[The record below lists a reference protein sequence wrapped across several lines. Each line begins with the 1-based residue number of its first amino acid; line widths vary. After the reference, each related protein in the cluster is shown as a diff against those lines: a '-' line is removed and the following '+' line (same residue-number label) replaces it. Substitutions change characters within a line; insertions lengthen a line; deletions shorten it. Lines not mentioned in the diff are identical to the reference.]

1 MQIIDG
7 YCGTPNIYADDIGE
21 YNISMYGE
29 GDYVLPVGERLGY
42 ELVSNNEVKIKDGL
56 FITQGRRGLIKKG
69 STESCAIENGT
80 QDEKRNDLIIIEYAK
95 DGITQEESHTLKV
108 LKGTP
113 GAEAADPEITTGDI
127 PGGDILHQMPLY
139 RVKLDGLNVTAVEQL
154 FEMGSIAPETVDPMV
169 ATEPGFAADAKA
181 TGDALKSQNSKIT
194 SIEQSFQDGC
204 NTIVSGCTSYGST
217 PASNSPADIVASI
230 GTIYTNRYNTGYN
243 AGRTQGRNDVK
254 ANPGA
259 YGITVAPKSLSGS
272 PGRLFYNGAEYDWVV
287 TFSAAFTTTPSVNVA
302 ARGANWPAE
311 VSYELRSVTKAG
323 FTCYVRNR
331 AGQNQTIYLDWNAVV

>member
-108 LKGTP
+108 IKGTP

-181 TGDALKSQNSKIT
+181 TGDAIKSQNSNMQSLQTQLENVEDDLDQVSNTANQAFQQASDGKTAIANAINGKGVSASASETFASLASKIT
-194 SIEQSFQDGC
+194 
-204 NTIVSGCTSYGST
+204 NNLYKP
-217 PASNSPADIVASI
+217 PA
-230 GTIYTNRYNTGYN
+230 Y
-243 AGRTQGRNDVK
+243 
-254 ANPGA
+254 
-259 YGITVAPKSLSGS
+259 LSGTVS
-272 PGRLFYNGAEYDWVV
+272 FNNVSAGQYSQHV
-287 TFSAAFTTTPSVNVA
+287 TFSTAFGPIPKVTVATNYPDTSSVSAYNITRNGFDVKLTSTFS
-302 ARGANWPAE
+302 GKG
-311 VSYELRSVTKAG
+311 YYTVTWTAS
-323 FTCYVRNR
+323 
-331 AGQNQTIYLDWNAVV
+331 A

>member
-108 LKGTP
+108 IKGTP

-181 TGDALKSQNSKIT
+181 TGDAIKSQNSKIDGLAAKIYPVG
-194 SIEQSFQDGC
+194 SI
-204 NTIVSGCTSYGST
+204 YMST
-217 PASNSPADIVASI
+217 NSANQ
-230 GTIYTNRYNTGYN
+230 GTLFGGTWQQITGRFLLA
-243 AGRTQGRNDVK
+243 AGRGYSAGATGGEATHVLTASEMPAHTHTYFRQGLTT
-254 ANPGA
+254 
-259 YGITVAPKSLSGS
+259 YGQSG
-272 PGRLFYNGAEYDWVV
+272 NQIAVYDPN
-287 TFSAAFTTTPSVNVA
+287 TNSYPATSSAGGSAAHNNMPPYLVV
-302 ARGANWPAE
+302 
-311 VSYELRSVTKAG
+311 
-323 FTCYVRNR
+323 YVWKRI
-331 AGQNQTIYLDWNAVV
+331 A

>member
-181 TGDALKSQNSKIT
+181 TGDALKSQNSKIETVESKADQAFQQASDGKTAIANAISGKGVAASASETFT
-194 SIEQSFQDGC
+194 SLASKITNNLYKPPTSQSGSTSCVCTLNGSTSNVLVKFPQGFE
-204 NTIVSGCTSYGST
+204 TIPKVIVSASFSDMNYIKSY
-217 PASNSPADIVASI
+217 AA
-230 GTIYTNRYNTGYN
+230 
-243 AGRTQGRNDVK
+243 TQISK
-254 ANPGA
+254 
-259 YGITVAPKSLSGS
+259 T
-272 PGRLFYNGAEYDWVV
+272 
-287 TFSAAFTTTPSVNVA
+287 
-302 ARGANWPAE
+302 
-311 VSYELRSVTKAG
+311 G
-323 FTCYVRNR
+323 FTATVT
-331 AGQNQTIYLDWNAVV
+331 AAKASVSSAQNTKFTVTISWNASA